1 MANIS
6 QSFTYKMA
14 AKATGIDM
22 KQNYVTVTLC
32 IYQLSRLSP
41 GLTHS
46 TVSVYS
52 LRQIQGP
59 ICCSRLLHRSFTL
72 TDSRKYKSRSRNELR
87 RYNATAETDCRRGR
101 EYCKERV
108 CLSLCVFVCPWLSS
122 ELSSDL
128 HHILWMLHMAEARSF
143 PGGAVIHYVL
153 HVLWMTSCFAHRPR
167 LLDVAAQL

>member
-6 QSFTYKMA
+6 QSFAYKMA
-14 AKATGIDM
+14 AKSTGIDM
-22 KQNYVTVTLC
+22 KQNYVTVTLR
-32 IYQLSRLSP
+32 IYQLSRHSP

-108 CLSLCVFVCPWLSS
+108 CLSVCLCVCLSMIISS
-122 ELSSDL
+122 ELHVRSSSNFMHVTYGRGSVL
-128 HHILWMLHMAEARSF
+128 LWRRSDT
-143 PGGAVIHYVL
+143 L
-153 HVLWMTSCFAHRPR
+153 CTSCFMD
-167 LLDVAAQL
+167 DVIFCS